1 MRGNKM
7 SCLAVM
13 IIFFLVANDEVIGFP
28 LVELRI
34 KLRSKREVETKRRHE
49 SFRPSKYNKD
59 CFFSPLNC
67 VLMNFVV
74 IDNKK
79 VPVTLKRRESN
90 SVIEAS
96 EK

>member
-1 MRGNKM
+1 MRDSKM
-7 SCLAVM
+7 SCLVVM
-13 IIFFLVANDEVIGFP
+13 IIFLLVADEGVTSFP
-28 LVELRI
+28 LVESRI
-34 KLRSKREVETKRRHE
+34 KLRSRREVVTKRRHE
-49 SFRPSKYNKD
+49 SFRPSRYNKD

-90 SVIEAS
+90 AVIEES

>member
-1 MRGNKM
+1 MPGSKM
-7 SCLAVM
+7 SCLIVM
-13 IIFFLVANDEVIGFP
+13 IIFLLVANDEVISFP
-28 LVELRI
+28 LVESRI
-34 KLRSKREVETKRRHE
+34 KLRSRREVETKRHHE
-49 SFRPSKYNKD
+49 SFRPSRYNKD

-67 VLMNFVV
+67 ILMNFVV